1 MTSTL
6 RMALTCLCLLVGSA
20 SLSAQEAGGSGAP
33 SSGSTSDSDTAG
45 ETAQPAATQPARDP
59 GTSAD
64 AAAPA
69 SRDPFDYESS
79 EQISED
85 LSVSFPVDI

>member
-1 MTSTL
+1 MTSTM
-6 RMALTCLCLLVGSA
+6 RMALTCLCLLLGSA
-20 SLSAQEAGGSGAP
+20 SLSAQEAGGSRVP
-33 SSGSTSDSDTAG
+33 STGSTSDSDTAG
-45 ETAQPAATQPARDP
+45 ETAERATTQPAQDP
-59 GTSAD
+59 DTSTD

>member
-1 MTSTL
+1 MM
-6 RMALTCLCLLVGSA
+6 MALTCLCLLLGSA
-20 SLSAQEAGGSGAP
+20 SLSAQEADGSPAP
-33 SSGSTSDSDTAG
+33 STGSTSDSDTAG
-45 ETAQPAATQPARDP
+45 ETAQPATTQSGQDP
-59 GTSAD
+59 GASAD
-64 AAAPA
+64 AAA